1 MLSITF
7 IIPGKPFGKQR
18 PRFSRRSGR
27 AYTPAKT
34 IEHEA
39 AIAAAAKE
47 HFPEPLDGPIKLVV
61 AAVFEPPKSW
71 SKTKKAEHL
80 GRSHM
85 QAPDADNIVKAVA
98 DGLIGTSYKD
108 DRQVAA
114 MEVVKVWG
122 PSARTVITVRT
133 LSE

>member
-7 IIPGKPFGKQR
+7 TIPGKPFGKQR

-39 AIAAAAKE
+39 TIAAAARK

-71 SKTKKAEHL
+71 SKAKKAEHL

-108 DRQVAA
+108 DRQVAS

>member
-1 MLSITF
+1 MLSVTF

-47 HFPEPLDGPIKLVV
+47 HFPEPLDGPIKLLV

-71 SKTKKAEHL
+71 SKAKKAEHL

-85 QAPDADNIVKAVA
+85 QAPDADNIAKSVA
-98 DGLIGTSYKD
+98 DGMIGSAYWD

>member
-1 MLSITF
+1 MLSVTF

-71 SKTKKAEHL
+71 SKAKKAEHL

-85 QAPDADNIVKAVA
+85 QAPDADNIIKAVA
-98 DGLIGTSYKD
+98 DGLNGIAYRD
-108 DRQVAA
+108 DSQVAA

>member
-7 IIPGKPFGKQR
+7 TIPGKPFGKQR

-47 HFPEPLDGPIKLVV
+47 HFPEPLEGPIKLVV

-71 SKTKKAEHL
+71 SKAKKAEHL

-98 DGLIGTSYKD
+98 DGMIGTCYKD

>member
-1 MLSITF
+1 MLSVTF
-7 IIPGKPFGKQR
+7 IINGKPFGKQR

-39 AIAAAAKE
+39 AVAAAAKE
-47 HFPEPLDGPIKLVV
+47 HFPEPLEGPIKLVV
-61 AAVFEPPKSW
+61 AAVFEPPKSG
-71 SKTKKAEHL
+71 SKAKKAEHL

-98 DGLIGTSYKD
+98 DGMNGIAYRD
-108 DRQVAA
+108 DSQVAA
-114 MEVVKVWG
+114 MEVIKVWG